1 MSVIHQSVDQRPY
14 SYSKRWR
21 MKYNDR
27 YHHTMIGYRK
37 VIGQQTPSLK
47 VVFGSKSSGYVYDEY
62 LASYY
67 VTNRPLATALP
78 FREIRASVITH
89 EIGDSE
95 NDYMLDKVIVD
106 MQYDSS
112 RYGMYSYETL
122 YPDPVVYVD
131 ARSKIYG
138 NDQPNKLVDLVAA
151 NQAVMTS
158 INPFVSV
165 RQAPG
170 DTNVASNDINVH
182 RESIALV
189 APMIKFRRSR
199 YQIISLQKVSTI
211 RSLQI
216 IMTEFPRRTWG

>member
-1 MSVIHQSVDQRPY
+1 MPIIHQSIDRRPY
-14 SYSKRWR
+14 SHSKRWR

-27 YHHTMIGYRK
+27 YHHTMLGYRR
-37 VIGQQTPSLK
+37 VLNQATPSLK
-47 VVFGSKSSGYVYDEY
+47 VVFGYKAAGYVYDEY
-62 LASYY
+62 LSGYY
-67 VTNRPLATALP
+67 LTNRPQAAALP
-78 FREIRASVITH
+78 FHEIRATVITH

-106 MQYDSS
+106 MQYDAS
-112 RYGMYSYETL
+112 RYGFYTYEPS

-131 ARSKIYG
+131 ARSKLYA
-138 NDQPNKLVDLVAA
+138 NDAPATILDLVAR
-151 NQAVMTS
+151 NQTAMPS

-165 RQAPG
+165 RQPPG
-170 DTNVASNDINVH
+170 DTNVSSNDINAH
-182 RESIALV
+182 RESLALV
-189 APMIKFRRSR
+189 TPMVKFRRSR

>member
-1 MSVIHQSVDQRPY
+1 
-14 SYSKRWR
+14 

-37 VIGQQTPSLK
+37 VLSQATPSLK
-47 VVFGSKSSGYVYDEY
+47 VVFGYKAAPFVYDEY

-67 VTNRPLATALP
+67 TTNRPLATALP
-78 FREIRASVITH
+78 FREIRATVITH

-95 NDYMLDKVIVD
+95 SDYQLDKVIVD

-112 RYGMYSYETL
+112 RYGFYTYEPL

-131 ARSKIYG
+131 ARSKIYA
-138 NDQPNKLVDLVAA
+138 NDTPTSVIDLVSR
-151 NQAVMTS
+151 NQSVMPS

-170 DTNVASNDINVH
+170 DTNVSANDVNVH

-189 APMIKFRRSR
+189 TPMLKFRRSR

-211 RSLQI
+211 RSLQVM
-216 IMTEFPRRTWG
+216 MTEYPRRTWG